1 MGELSLLSS
10 DPCPAAV
17 LRTLRAGW
25 APGTDRARGSC
36 SSALPPLLQLRPKGL
51 HSFCLRRLEV
61 FAQVC
66 RQYSRLESQRFPFR
80 VSQAAGSWGSFSR
93 HPRRLRRLLLLLC
106 SPEALGVE
114 ALLLSAPSPGRG
126 PLTSAPRIAHIHI
139 PGGSIITAQLQARG
153 LVARPA
159 EPLRAEAASRC
170 RSLSFVGQR
179 GCRGLRHPGAT
190 P

>member
-1 MGELSLLSS
+1 MPPPPGGLRSSLQAELQVREPEVSVPRVSGCRKLGEF
-10 DPCPAAV
+10 
-17 LRTLRAGW
+17 
-25 APGTDRARGSC
+25 
-36 SSALPPLLQLRPKGL
+36 LPP
-51 HSFCLRRLEV
+51 
-61 FAQVC
+61 
-66 RQYSRLESQRFPFR
+66 
-80 VSQAAGSWGSFSR
+80 
-93 HPRRLRRLLLLLC
+93 PRRLRRLLLLLC

-126 PLTSAPRIAHIHI
+126 PLTSAPRIAHFHI